1 LPGDSTLRESPI
13 KVVWVKIQEADK
25 PDLIPDLTNAH
36 KSEVLDTHLPR
47 EVYRRLLRSYSM
59 AFLRI
64 SFMSC
69 PTAWDDIVRRRTEQ
83 ILARGP
89 VATLDPGTLQRKREA
104 GEQL

>member
-1 LPGDSTLRESPI
+1 
-13 KVVWVKIQEADK
+13 
-25 PDLIPDLTNAH
+25 
-36 KSEVLDTHLPR
+36 
-47 EVYRRLLRSYSM
+47 M

-64 SFMSC
+64 SFKSC